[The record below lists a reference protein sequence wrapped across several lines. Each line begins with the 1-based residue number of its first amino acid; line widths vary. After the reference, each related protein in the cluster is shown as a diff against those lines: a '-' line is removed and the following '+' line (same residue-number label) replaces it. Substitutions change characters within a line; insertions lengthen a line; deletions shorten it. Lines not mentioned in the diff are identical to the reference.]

1 MYDKTKTPRSADTL
15 EARTHERTSCMSNLM
30 LTHPRPVVNAT
41 RFVAKSEFEQGK
53 HNYRHGLPLKSCSTD
68 EMADGW
74 LFCQEHGERH
84 GWMRST
90 DARGADAYGRAMM
103 AQASVQE
110 AM

>member
-1 MYDKTKTPRSADTL
+1 
-15 EARTHERTSCMSNLM
+15 MSNLM
-30 LTHPRPVVNAT
+30 LHPERPTVNPA

-53 HNYRHGLPLKSCSTD
+53 HNYRHGLPLKSCGTD

-84 GWMRST
+84 GWMRCP

-103 AQASVQE
+103 AQASTQE
-110 AM
+110 MN